1 MAKSPKKAEP
11 AIPAS
16 EEPIAIAIKASADA
30 PGEGSDVQPDAV
42 EPGIAEIDPAEA
54 PPFNA
59 LREMEGKA
67 GAELHAIHVR
77 LAEML
82 PFLDA
87 AVAQAE
93 GELQGFLADL
103 LADLTRGVSYGDR

>member
-1 MAKSPKKAEP
+1 MAKSPRKAEP
-11 AIPAS
+11 AIPVS
-16 EEPIAIAIKASADA
+16 DELIPIAMKAS
-30 PGEGSDVQPDAV
+30 P
-42 EPGIAEIDPAEA
+42 EA
-54 PPFNA
+54 PFNA
-59 LREMEGKA
+59 LRLMEGNA
-67 GAELHAIHVR
+67 GAELHAVYVR

-103 LADLTRGVSYGDR
+103 LADLTRGASNGDR

>member
-1 MAKSPKKAEP
+1 MAKSPRKAEP

-16 EEPIAIAIKASADA
+16 DELIPIAMKASPDA
-30 PGEGSDVQPDAV
+30 GGEGSDVQPA
-42 EPGIAEIDPAEA
+42 AAEA
-54 PPFNA
+54 PFNA
-59 LREMEGKA
+59 LRLMEGKA
-67 GAELHAIHVR
+67 GAELHAVYVR

-93 GELQGFLADL
+93 GELQDFLADL
-103 LADLTRGVSYGDR
+103 LADLTRGASNAGR

>member
-1 MAKSPKKAEP
+1 MAKSPRKAEP

-16 EEPIAIAIKASADA
+16 DELIPIAMKASPDA
-30 PGEGSDVQPDAV
+30 GGEGSDVQPA
-42 EPGIAEIDPAEA
+42 AAEA
-54 PPFNA
+54 PFNA
-59 LREMEGKA
+59 LRMMEGKA
-67 GAELHAIHVR
+67 GAELHAVYVR

-82 PFLDA
+82 PFLHA

-103 LADLTRGVSYGDR
+103 LADLTRG

>member
-1 MAKSPKKAEP
+1 MAKSPRKAEP

-16 EEPIAIAIKASADA
+16 DELIPIAMKASPDA
-30 PGEGSDVQPDAV
+30 GGEGSDVQPA
-42 EPGIAEIDPAEA
+42 AAEA
-54 PPFNA
+54 PFNA
-59 LREMEGKA
+59 LRLMEGNA
-67 GAELHAIHVR
+67 GAELHAVYVR

-82 PFLDA
+82 PFLHA

-103 LADLTRGVSYGDR
+103 LADLTRGASNAGR

>member
-1 MAKSPKKAEP
+1 MAKSPRKAEP
-11 AIPAS
+11 AIPVS
-16 EEPIAIAIKASADA
+16 DELIPIAMKASPDA
-30 PGEGSDVQPDAV
+30 GGEGSDVQPA
-42 EPGIAEIDPAEA
+42 AAEA
-54 PPFNA
+54 PFNA
-59 LREMEGKA
+59 LRLMEGKA
-67 GAELHAIHVR
+67 GAELHAVYVR

-103 LADLTRGVSYGDR
+103 LADLTRGASNAGR

>member
-1 MAKSPKKAEP
+1 MAKSPRKAEP

-16 EEPIAIAIKASADA
+16 DELIPIAMKASPDA
-30 PGEGSDVQPDAV
+30 GGEGSDVQPA
-42 EPGIAEIDPAEA
+42 AAEA
-54 PPFNA
+54 PFNA
-59 LREMEGKA
+59 LRLMEGKA
-67 GAELHAIHVR
+67 GAELHAVYVR

-82 PFLDA
+82 PFLHA

-103 LADLTRGVSYGDR
+103 LADLTRGASNGDR

>member
-1 MAKSPKKAEP
+1 MAKSPRKAEP
-11 AIPAS
+11 EIPAS
-16 EEPIAIAIKASADA
+16 DELIPIAMKAS
-30 PGEGSDVQPDAV
+30 PV

-82 PFLDA
+82 AFLDV
-87 AVAQAE
+87 AVTQAE

-103 LADLTRGVSYGDR
+103 TRG

>member
-1 MAKSPKKAEP
+1 MAKSPRKAEP

-16 EEPIAIAIKASADA
+16 DELIPIAIKASPDA
-30 PGEGSDVQPDAV
+30 GGEGSDVQPA
-42 EPGIAEIDPAEA
+42 AAEA
-54 PPFNA
+54 PFNA
-59 LREMEGKA
+59 LRLMEGNA
-67 GAELHAIHVR
+67 GAELHAVYVR

-103 LADLTRGVSYGDR
+103 LADLTRGASNAGR